1 MMKGER
7 ILRKP
12 LILLT
17 FFCMFIL
24 VPGFNVQAQ
33 EKDAESSIYEDINMK
48 EWNNRI
54 RQEKFDL
61 ILPQVMREQNIDM
74 WIHVMRLSNP
84 DPFGAEDLGSTSGVF
99 IFTDRGGDRIE
110 RAGLGRRWGASH
122 REWGEQANLVPMSE
136 YDYRFQGVRE
146 FVVARDPK
154 RIAVNYKHD
163 LGPWVT
169 YTDFGGALDGI
180 SHTDYLLL
188 TEELGEQYTNRL
200 VSSEYVLMNYITR
213 PVPSEIQL
221 LKRMRKNELEY
232 VKKVFAEIVPGVS
245 KKSEAGVTVFRR
257 GSTGISQR
265 GRSRGDGDIVI
276 QGGDIVAAPSQG
288 MYAYVL
294 REGETEPPPEIK
306 KLWAEYLKIDKILAE
321 TIKAGLTPREL
332 QKIHKRKFEE
342 QGIILRDNQLHM
354 VKPKNNFPVYAAGFD
369 PKKTHLSI
377 DAHGMLKGAQERKE
391 ENYFGP
397 RIGSL
402 GPDWSKKENYFG
414 PRIGSL
420 GPDWSKNIPLPLN
433 HHFVLEY
440 FFYMP
445 SPSSE
450 CEDQYL
456 FWWDHEQAIATKS
469 GVEYLSPPQKELYLI
484 H

>member
-1 MMKGER
+1 MK
-7 ILRKP
+7 KA

-17 FFCMFIL
+17 FFWVFIL
-24 VPGFNVQAQ
+24 ILGFNLQAQ
-33 EKDAESSIYEDINMK
+33 EEDAESSIYKDINMK

-61 ILPQVMREQNIDM
+61 ILPQVMRENNIDM
-74 WIHVMRLSNP
+74 WIHVMRISNP
-84 DPFGAEDLGSTSGVF
+84 DAFGAEDLGSTSGVF
-99 IFTDRGGDRIE
+99 IFTDRGGKRIE
-110 RAGLGRRWGASH
+110 RAVLGRRWGTSH
-122 REWGEQANLVPMSE
+122 RGWGEQSNLVEECGAYDIIYDPVRVQEPVGGPMSE
-136 YDYRFQGVRE
+136 YDYRFKGIRE
-146 FVVARDPK
+146 FVVARNPK
-154 RIAVNYKHD
+154 HIAVNFKHD

-169 YTDFGGALDGI
+169 FTDFGGALDGL
-180 SHTDYLLL
+180 SHTDFLFLS
-188 TEELGEQYTNRL
+188 EELGDDYAKRL
-200 VSSEYVLMNYITR
+200 VSSEYVIMNYITR
-213 PVPSEIQL
+213 PVPSEIKL
-221 LKRMRKNELEY
+221 LKRMRKAEIEY
-232 VKKVFAEIVPGVS
+232 VKKVFAEIVPGVT
-245 KKSEAGVTVFRR
+245 KNREVGVTVFRR
-257 GSTGISQR
+257 GSTGESQR
-265 GRSRGDGDIVI
+265 GRSRGFGSDKIKR
-276 QGGDIVAAPSQG
+276 GDIVASPSQG

-294 REGETEPPPEIK
+294 RKGETEPPPEIK
-306 KLWAEYLKIDKILAE
+306 KLWAEYLKIDKILAN

-332 QKIHKRKFEE
+332 QRMHKRKFEE
-342 QGIILRDNQLHM
+342 AGIILRDNQLHM
-354 VKPKNNFPVYAAGFD
+354 VEPKNNFPVYAAGYD
-369 PKKTHLSI
+369 PEKTHLSI

-391 ENYFGP
+391 ENY
-397 RIGSL
+397 L
-402 GPDWSKKENYFG
+402 G

-456 FWWDHEQAIATKS
+456 FWWDHEQAIATAS